1 MRPEE
6 ENLQMALNL
15 KKLSDKPEVLAA
27 GHRACAGCTA
37 PTVLRLAMKMLDED
51 EHLVTTIS
59 TGCMEVVTTIYPFSS
74 WKCSNIHSAFENSA
88 ATCSGV
94 EAAYRA
100 MKLRGRT
107 DKKFKFIA
115 FGGDGGTYDIGFQS
129 LSGAMER
136 GHEMLYICYDNEG
149 YMNTGIQRSSAT
161 PLGAHTNTSQAGS
174 VIPGKEQKHK
184 DLTACMV
191 AHDLPYVAQAS
202 VHNLRDLGDKIY
214 KGLHC
219 GGPAFINVLAPCHR
233 GWRFPI
239 DEGIEQAKLACD
251 TRFWQLYEVINGAY
265 KINFKPKD
273 FKPVKDWIMTQG
285 RYKHLAKDGG
295 EEIIAELQK
304 GVELRW
310 KRLLR
315 REKESL
321 EDAAELEAAKA

>member
-1 MRPEE
+1 
-6 ENLQMALNL
+6 MALNI
-15 KKLSDKPEVLAA
+15 KKLSNKAEVLAP

-37 PTVLRLAMKMLDED
+37 PIVLRLAMKMVDDDEK
-51 EHLVTTIS
+51 LVTTIC

-74 WKCSNIHSAFENSA
+74 WRCSHIHSAFENSA

-100 MKLRGRT
+100 LRQRGRV
-107 DKKFKFIA
+107 KEKYKFIA

-149 YMNTGIQRSSAT
+149 YMNTGIQRSGAT
-161 PLGAHTNTSQAGS
+161 PMGADTNTSQAGKARA
-174 VIPGKEQKHK
+174 GKTEKQK
-184 DLTACMV
+184 DLTACMI
-191 AHDLPYVAQAS
+191 AHDIPYVAQAS

-219 GGPAFINVLAPCHR
+219 GGPAFLNVLAPCHR

-239 DEGIEQAKLACD
+239 EKGIELAKLAVECN
-251 TRFWQLYEVINGAY
+251 FWPIFEVENGAY
-265 KINFKPKD
+265 KVNYKPKEA
-273 FKPVKDWIMTQG
+273 KPVADWLKLQG
-285 RYKHLAKDGG
+285 RFKHLFNDKNKHIIDG
-295 EEIIAELQK
+295 LQQWTD
-304 GVELRW
+304 LRW

-315 REKESL
+315 REIESQ
-321 EDAAELEAAKA
+321 EEAREAASAGTVS